1 MSKEVYHPNA
11 YIAGLRNVRLGLR
24 ARTKIL
30 NTLEKTTG
38 DAKAVAV
45 QAGLTYAVAMHHL
58 KLLRKSGVVQRR
70 ENKPHVWA
78 STGLGQKRLV
88 ATS

>member
-11 YIAGLRNVRLGLR
+11 CLAGIRNVRLGLR

-30 NTLEKTTG
+30 DTLEKTTG
-38 DAKAVAV
+38 DARTVAV
-45 QAGLTYAVAMHHL
+45 QAGLTYAVAIHHL
-58 KLLRKSGVVQRR
+58 KLLRKSGVVQRS
-70 ENKPHVWA
+70 ENKPYVWA
-78 STGLGQKRLV
+78 STGFGQKRLV